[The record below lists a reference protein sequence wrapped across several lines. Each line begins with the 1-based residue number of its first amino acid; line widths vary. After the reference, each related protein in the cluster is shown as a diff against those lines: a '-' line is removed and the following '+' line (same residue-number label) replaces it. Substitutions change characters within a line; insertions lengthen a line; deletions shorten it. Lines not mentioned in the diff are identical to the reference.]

1 MTNRKNPEVDEWLDA
16 RDPESAEPMRLARRI
31 ILESDERITETIK
44 WSTPTFMY
52 KGNILS
58 FSPTKQ
64 GVGLM
69 FHKGSEIP
77 GDHPLMAGNSYLVR
91 TMRFAETSEVEAAL
105 DDIQRA
111 VVAWCEWRDAVG

>member
-1 MTNRKNPEVDEWLDA
+1 MTNRRTPEVDEWLNA
-16 RDPESAEPMRLARRI
+16 RDPESAEPMRLARQI
-31 ILESDERITETIK
+31 ILDSDERITETIK
-44 WSTPTFMY
+44 WSTPTFLY

-58 FSPTKQ
+58 FTPTKQ

-77 GDHPLMAGNSYLVR
+77 GNHPLMTGDGRLVR
-91 TMRFAETSEVEAAL
+91 TMRFAETKDIQAAR

-111 VVAWCEWRDAVG
+111 VVAWCEWQDSAG